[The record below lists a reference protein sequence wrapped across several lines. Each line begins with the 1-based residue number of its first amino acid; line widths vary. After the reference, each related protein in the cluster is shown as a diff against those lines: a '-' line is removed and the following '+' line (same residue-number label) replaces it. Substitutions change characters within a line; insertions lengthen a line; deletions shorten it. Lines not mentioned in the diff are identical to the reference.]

1 MKKKNLR
8 KKLHEIKH
16 QHVIALMA
24 MAVVLATSLS
34 ATTRISALYIL
45 TGVDDTAIILDGT
58 TSVPNRSS
66 QIFYLASSARGYDVT
81 LRPGLTVTVRQND
94 TVLTAESEE
103 ETISQLLDRLG
114 VVPSP
119 LEMVAV
125 DLSDSDVE
133 ITVAEDIVY
142 YDEIVETTHYET
154 IRIPNSDLPQ
164 GTERVVQAGVPGLR
178 TSIYEMVW
186 SHGKQVSRQFVEEL
200 STTVVDEIVEYGTA
214 VSSVSRDDTLL
225 EVRKNADGSG
235 TLVFAS
241 GATMDFSAAK
251 SMTATAYTGGHA
263 GVGYITASGT
273 HVKVGT
279 VAVDKSVIPLGTR
292 MYIITDSGIV
302 YGMGLAED
310 TGVRG
315 NKVDL
320 YHETYEQC
328 INFGRRPCTVYI
340 LE

>member
-1 MKKKNLR
+1 MNKTNLR
-8 KKLHEIKH
+8 KKLHEMKSRH
-16 QHVIALMA
+16 ATVLLALAITM
-24 MAVVLATSLS
+24 LTGLYATGW
-34 ATTRISALYIL
+34 ANALYIL
-45 TGVDDTAIILDGT
+45 TGVDDTAIVLDGST
-58 TSVPNRSS
+58 EIPDFSS
-66 QIFYLASSARGYDVT
+66 QIFYLASTARGYDVT
-81 LRPGLTVTVRQND
+81 LNKNLAVTVQQNGS
-94 TVLTAESEE
+94 VWTAESKE

-114 VVPSP
+114 IVPSP
-119 LEMVAV
+119 LEMIAV
-125 DLSDSDVE
+125 DLSDSTVE
-133 ITVAEDIVY
+133 ITVAEDIIY
-142 YDEIVETTHYET
+142 YDEFVETTDYTT

-164 GTERVVQAGVPGLR
+164 GAEQVIQVGKPGLR
-178 TSIYEMVW
+178 TSVYEVVW
-186 SHGKQVSRQFVEEL
+186 ANGKQVSRQFVEEL
-200 STTVVDEIVEYGTA
+200 SSTVVDEIVEYGTA
-214 VSSVSRDDTLL
+214 VSSVSRDDQLL
-225 EVRKNADGSG
+225 EVQKNADGSG

-263 GVGYITASGT
+263 GVGYVTASGT

-279 VAVDKSVIPLGTR
+279 VAVDKSIIPLGTR